1 VRYLR
6 IFNWQRAERDRVNDL
21 ARTKATELRIGDVL
35 LLQTGDIVPADAK
48 LLEASGLEIDE
59 LAL

>member
-1 VRYLR
+1 M
-6 IFNWQRAERDRVNDL
+6 NDL